1 MKVNIQR
8 LMKNLSMTGK
18 IGINS
23 NGGITRS
30 CFSKEYFEA
39 LNVLEELFIKSGLKV
54 SKDKVGNMI
63 GYRDGKNP
71 NAKSIMIGSH
81 LDTVING
88 RLYDGNLG
96 VVSSLEIVN
105 MLNDLNIV
113 TEHPIEVVAFNAEE
127 GSELG
132 VTFGSRVMIGRQNL
146 EIENIEEKLNTYNL
160 KISDLVESKKDMSKV
175 GAFVELHI
183 EQGGYLINNGYDIG
197 VVNGIVG
204 IKRYRIEI
212 VGESNHGGTTPMFFR
227 KDPVII
233 VGKFIEKINQLS
245 REKYSHPF
253 VSTIGNIKVEPGMYN
268 VIPEKV
274 ILFLECRDIEEKNL
288 VSFIEDIKEYAKIFG
303 KEYTINF
310 KEDFIEQPKMLSSI
324 IMDEVKKSVDELG
337 YKNIIMSSG
346 AGHDSQEIIYKVPTG
361 MIFIPSVGGISHSPK
376 EYSTEEQIE
385 KGVEV
390 LFKTVIGLDKN
401 QSI

>member
-8 LMKNLSMTGK
+8 LMKNLSMMGK

-88 RLYDGNLG
+88 GLYDGNLG

-132 VTFGSRVMIGRQNL
+132 VTFGSRVMIGRQSL
-146 EIENIEEKLNTYNL
+146 EIENIEEKLNGYNL

-288 VSFIEDIKEYAKIFG
+288 VSFIEDIKEYAKFFG

>member
-8 LMKNLSMTGK
+8 LMENLSATGK

-23 NGGITRS
+23 NGGITRT

-39 LNVLEELFIKSGLKV
+39 LNVLEELFIKAGLKV
-54 SKDKVGNMI
+54 TKDKVGNII
-63 GYRDGKNP
+63 GYRAGKNL

-88 RLYDGNLG
+88 GLYDGNLG
-96 VVSSLEIVN
+96 VISSLEIVN
-105 MLNDLNIV
+105 ILNDLNIT

-146 EIENIEEKLNTYNL
+146 EIEDIETKLKTYNL
-160 KISDLVESKKDMSKV
+160 KILDLIESKKDMSKV

-204 IKRYRIEI
+204 IKRNRIDI
-212 VGESNHGGTTPMFFR
+212 LGESNHGGTTPMILR
-227 KDPVII
+227 KDPVI
-233 VGKFIEKINQLS
+233 VAGKLIEKISQLS
-245 REKYSHPF
+245 KEKYSHPF

-274 ILFLECRDIEEKNL
+274 SLFLECRDIDEKNL
-288 VSFIEDIKEYAKIFG
+288 VSFLEDIKEYAKSF
-303 KEYTINF
+303 KKDYTINF
-310 KEDFIEQPKMLSSI
+310 KEEFTEKPKILSSI
-324 IMDEVKKSVDELG
+324 IMNEIKKSVNELG
-337 YKNIIMSSG
+337 FKNTIMSSG

-376 EYSTEEQIE
+376 EYSTEKQI
-385 KGVEV
+385 KNGVEV

-401 QSI
+401 LNI

>member
-1 MKVNIQR
+1 M
-8 LMKNLSMTGK
+8 
-18 IGINS
+18 
-23 NGGITRS
+23 
-30 CFSKEYFEA
+30 
-39 LNVLEELFIKSGLKV
+39 
-54 SKDKVGNMI
+54 
-63 GYRDGKNP
+63 
-71 NAKSIMIGSH
+71 
-81 LDTVING
+81 
-88 RLYDGNLG
+88 G

-197 VVNGIVG
+197 IVNGIVG

-212 VGESNHGGTTPMFFR
+212 VGESNHGGTTPMVFR

-253 VSTIGNIKVEPGMYN
+253 VSTIGNMKVEPGMYN

-288 VSFIEDIKEYAKIFG
+288 VSFIEDIKEYAKVF
-303 KEYTINF
+303 KEEYTINF
-310 KEDFIEQPKMLSSI
+310 KEDFVEQPKMLSSI
-324 IMDEVKKSVDELG
+324 IMNEVKKSADELG

-361 MIFIPSVGGISHSPK
+361 MVFIPSVGGISHSPK

-401 QSI
+401 PDI

>member
-88 RLYDGNLG
+88 GLYDGNLG

-132 VTFGSRVMIGRQNL
+132 VTFGSRVMIGRQSL
-146 EIENIEEKLNTYNL
+146 EIENIEEKLNGYNL

-288 VSFIEDIKEYAKIFG
+288 VSFIEDIKEYAKFFG

-310 KEDFIEQPKMLSSI
+310 KEDFIE
-324 IMDEVKKSVDELG
+324 
-337 YKNIIMSSG
+337 
-346 AGHDSQEIIYKVPTG
+346 
-361 MIFIPSVGGISHSPK
+361 
-376 EYSTEEQIE
+376 
-385 KGVEV
+385 
-390 LFKTVIGLDKN
+390 
-401 QSI
+401 

>member
-8 LMKNLSMTGK
+8 LMENLSATGK
-18 IGINS
+18 VGINN
-23 NGGITRS
+23 NGGITRL
-30 CFSKEYFEA
+30 CFSQEYFKA
-39 LNVLEELFIKSGLKV
+39 LNILENLFIKAGLTV
-54 SKDKVGNMI
+54 TKDKVGNMI
-63 GYRDGKNP
+63 GYRAGKNP

-88 RLYDGNLG
+88 GLYDGNLG
-96 VVSSLEIVN
+96 VISSLEIVN
-105 MLNDLNIV
+105 ILNDLNIT

-127 GSELG
+127 GSQLG

-146 EIENIEEKLNTYNL
+146 KIENIEEKLDTYNL
-160 KISDLVESKKDMSKV
+160 KISDLIESKKDMSKV

-183 EQGGYLINNGYDIG
+183 EQGGYLVNNGYDIG

-204 IKRYRIEI
+204 IKRYRIDI
-212 VGESNHGGTTPMFFR
+212 TGESNHGGTTPMVLR
-227 KDPVII
+227 KDPTVIA
-233 VGKFIEKINQLS
+233 GKFIEKINQLS
-245 REKYSHPF
+245 KEKYSHPF
-253 VSTIGNIKVEPGMYN
+253 VSTIGDIKIEPGMYN

-274 ILFLECRDIEEKNL
+274 SLFLECRDIEEKNL
-288 VSFIEDIKEYAKIFG
+288 ISFVEDVKEYAKIF
-303 KEYTINF
+303 ERDYTVDF
-310 KEDFIEQPKMLSSI
+310 KEEFTEKPKILSSI
-324 IMDEVKKSVDELG
+324 IMDEIKKSVDELG
-337 YKNIIMSSG
+337 FKNIIMSSG

-361 MIFIPSVGGISHSPK
+361 MIFIPSIGGISHSPK

-401 QSI
+401 LSI